1 MVKPM
6 NEFSD
11 PTPIA
16 TAEQF
21 KKALLTVRDKFGIT
35 PQQLAMLGA
44 HCRAP
49 QQTITTTKLA
59 ADFGFSSC
67 IVIHGLYGAFAHN
80 VADALHYRPGPFSSG
95 ESHWWRTLAS
105 GNDGVPVTEDGH
117 YEWIMRPE
125 LVQALQEMKWA

>member
-1 MVKPM
+1 M

-21 KKALLTVRDKFGIT
+21 KAALLAVRDRIGIS
-35 PQQLAMLGA
+35 PKDLAMLKT

-49 QQTITTTKLA
+49 NHTINTTQLA
-59 ADFGFSSC
+59 HALGYNKC
-67 IVIHGLYGAFAHN
+67 GTAHLLYGALAHH
-80 VADALHYRPGPFSSG
+80 VADALHYKRKFSTG
-95 ESHWWRTLAS
+95 EPHWWRTLANGS
-105 GNDGVPVTEDGH
+105 EGAPQTEEGY